1 MLHEE
6 EIQIYKGKSFTS
18 KYYGNRKIPNTI
30 ALDLDET
37 LGSFSDLETL
47 WSSIKSYDNSITI
60 DFNKLLDLYPEFLRY
75 GILSIL
81 EFLYHKKKKGLCDKI
96 YIYTNNQCSPEW
108 CKLIAKYFDYKLNT
122 DVELFDKIIC
132 AFKINNKI
140 VEVGRTTHN
149 KTYSDFIKCTL
160 LPKKT
165 MVCFIDNTYFNDMV
179 NDRVYYIQ
187 PRSYIH
193 HVSSDVIIDR
203 FLNSGLFNKSISNPH
218 RFLLA
223 DHLYSDFSKKG
234 FIHNTNISKKELEID
249 IHVAQKV
256 MYYIKEFFY
265 LTQKKSRTK
274 KIKYPIGRFTRR
286 KKPLIIQE
294 CI

>member
-6 EIQIYKGKSFTS
+6 EIQIYKGKYFSP
-18 KYYGNRKIPNTI
+18 KLCGNKKTTNAI

-47 WSSIKSYDNSITI
+47 WSSIKSYNDSIPI

-75 GILSIL
+75 GILPIMD
-81 EFLYHKKKKGLCDKI
+81 FIYQKKRKGACDKI
-96 YIYTNNQCSPEW
+96 YMYTNNQCSPPW
-108 CKLIAKYFDYKLNT
+108 CKLLAKYFDYKLRT
-122 DVELFDKIIC
+122 DSDLFDKIIC

-140 VEVGRTTHN
+140 VEIGRTTHN

-160 LPKKT
+160 LPLKT
-165 MVCFIDNTYFNDMV
+165 KLCFIDNTYFNEMV
-179 NDRVYYIQ
+179 DDRVYYIQ

-193 HVSSDVIIDR
+193 NLSSDVIINR
-203 FLNSGLFNKSISNPH
+203 FLTSELCSKNMSNAH

-223 DHLYSDFSKKG
+223 DHLYVDFSKRG
-234 FIHNTNISKKELEID
+234 FFHNSNMFGKNLEID
-249 IHVAQKV
+249 IHVAQKI
-256 MYYIKEFFY
+256 MYHIKEFFY
-265 LTQKKSRTK
+265 LIQKKSRTK

-286 KKPLIIQE
+286 KAR
-294 CI
+294 